1 MSTEYKLMNDK
12 EDNNDTDYIITSN
25 IVKFGVPIIG
35 GIIGGLTAGPL
46 ALPATIVAK
55 VGSGV
60 IVCSASTVGAMMGDI
75 SRRVTERF
83 INLKYQKEFDETEWY
98 NIHHQYVNN
107 EACPKFMTPVCYKRD
122 TRKYIKKILESDRST
137 FFTDINRDFF
147 TLYKQKRERNNTCP
161 VIISDV
167 LNYSK
172 YLCKTFDY
180 IFDYMDTEDKNNCFN
195 EIELYIFLHVYN
207 NIIFAYKEKYRK
219 EDEKFYRQCLELRNH
234 LETDILEIGEKLN
247 KKKCYKFL
255 KDFEKLHT
263 PKKKLMAIESLIRT
277 IPEENDLCSD
287 DLISAL
293 IYILVEYS
301 PTRIYSNLAFIDDF
315 RNHNNGLYEYL
326 YVTLF
331 CAVKSI
337 GELKRC

>member
-195 EIELYIFLHVYN
+195 EIELYIFSHVYN
-207 NIIFAYKEKYRK
+207 NIIYAYKEKYRE
-219 EDEKFYRQCLELRNH
+219 EDEKFYRRCLELRNH
-234 LETDILEIGEKLN
+234 LESDVLEIGKKLN
-247 KKKCYKFL
+247 KNKCYKFL
-255 KDFEKLHT
+255 KDFENLHT